1 MGIIGHIY
9 CVTCLPTG
17 KLYFGQ
23 TVMSIERR
31 FGKHISK
38 ALRNPQCKLH
48 RAIRKYGVEN
58 FTVEEVMWVEA
69 PTKQALKAKLD
80 FLEIHF
86 IQKFDTRRNGYNE
99 TDGGEGSLGIQ
110 LSNETKRK
118 ISEKNSGVNH
128 YCFGKH
134 LNSETKKKIS
144 SKHKGKKLSEE
155 HRRKLS
161 ENHADFRKENHPNWG
176 RKWNAEVR
184 KKMSDSHLIKRTL
197 FMCDLNGRKIKEFSS
212 LTEAA
217 DYIGVSRGAIRN
229 CVNGIIKT
237 CKGFT
242 WKEQN

>member
-1 MGIIGHIY
+1 
-9 CVTCLPTG
+9 
-17 KLYFGQ
+17 
-23 TVMSIERR
+23 MSIERR

-38 ALRNPQCKLH
+38 ALRNPQCKFH

-69 PTKQALKAKLD
+69 NNKKKLKKKLD

-161 ENHADFRKENHPNWG
+161 ENHADFRKEKPSKLG
-176 RKWNAEVR
+176 QE
-184 KKMSDSHLIKRTL
+184 M
-197 FMCDLNGRKIKEFSS
+197 E
-212 LTEAA
+212 
-217 DYIGVSRGAIRN
+217 Y
-229 CVNGIIKT
+229 
-237 CKGFT
+237 
-242 WKEQN
+242 

>member
-38 ALRNPQCKLH
+38 ALRNPQCKFH

-99 TDGGEGSLGIQ
+99 TDGGEGSLGVQ

-118 ISEKNSGVNH
+118 ISEK
-128 YCFGKH
+128 K
-134 LNSETKKKIS
+134 
-144 SKHKGKKLSEE
+144 
-155 HRRKLS
+155 
-161 ENHADFRKENHPNWG
+161 FRCE
-176 RKWNAEVR
+176 
-184 KKMSDSHLIKRTL
+184 SLL
-197 FMCDLNGRKIKEFSS
+197 FWKTFEF
-212 LTEAA
+212 
-217 DYIGVSRGAIRN
+217 
-229 CVNGIIKT
+229 
-237 CKGFT
+237 
-242 WKEQN
+242 

>member
-38 ALRNPQCKLH
+38 ALRNPQCKFH

-86 IQKFDTRRNGYNE
+86 IQKFDTRHNGYNE
-99 TDGGEGSLGIQ
+99 TDGGEGSLGVQ
-110 LSNETKRK
+110 LSNE
-118 ISEKNSGVNH
+118 I
-128 YCFGKH
+128 
-134 LNSETKKKIS
+134 KKKNI
-144 SKHKGKKLSEE
+144 
-155 HRRKLS
+155 
-161 ENHADFRKENHPNWG
+161 
-176 RKWNAEVR
+176 
-184 KKMSDSHLIKRTL
+184 
-197 FMCDLNGRKIKEFSS
+197 
-212 LTEAA
+212 
-217 DYIGVSRGAIRN
+217 
-229 CVNGIIKT
+229 
-237 CKGFT
+237 
-242 WKEQN
+242 